1 MNIYTAEDCGGDLFM
16 VAAWEGLYRERFKEL
31 VLDRLE
37 QDGIPEPDRNIQQL
51 DLCEWDEEMFF
62 AWHVPLRPGTPDAPM
77 PVVTNPAQHWKEAN
91 YATLYWTYPGV
102 WSETCVTRMPAE
114 LAAEFWD
121 GEGVDR
127 SDPKHPDW
135 HDTMAGIWDNREKG
149 ES

>member
-1 MNIYTAEDCGGDLFM
+1 MNIYTAEESSGDLYM

-51 DLCEWDEEMFF
+51 DLCEWDEAEFF
-62 AWHVPLRPGTPDAPM
+62 EWYSSHPTTPGAYQAWK
-77 PVVTNPAQHWKEAN
+77 NAN
-91 YATLYWTYPGV
+91 FATLYWTYPGV
-102 WSETCVTRMPAE
+102 WSENRVTRMPAA
-114 LAAEFWD
+114 LAASAWD

-135 HDTMAGIWDNREKG
+135 LDTMAGIWDTREKG
-149 ES
+149 PS